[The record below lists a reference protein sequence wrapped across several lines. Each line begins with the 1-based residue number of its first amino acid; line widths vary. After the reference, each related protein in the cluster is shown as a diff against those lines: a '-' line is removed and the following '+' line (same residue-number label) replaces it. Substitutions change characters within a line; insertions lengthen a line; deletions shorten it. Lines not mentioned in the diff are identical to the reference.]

1 MTSRRMTPRLPL
13 LGGREVPVF
22 PRGRNP
28 RPLAWGVIATSVVVG
43 LVAAVGDELS
53 RRILFGA
60 LAVMLMV
67 IGIAL
72 LVTFRGVVS
81 RALTIDDRPGYLRF
95 VPLRV
100 GSIPVLFI
108 AVSLLLPAGA
118 QLFIDLNGLPMPWGP
133 RLTRSGPYILGV
145 IGIAT
150 LVVRIVRLR
159 VPAGLTLTSR
169 GLTGIRGCGAL
180 DWSWEELAQVSVVAA
195 PAAKLSLLRAG
206 GAPLITAP
214 SLSLGSDPNLV
225 AVLVEFYRQHPEHRD
240 ALDAGGVE
248 AVRRAEQ
255 VLRPG

>member
-1 MTSRRMTPRLPL
+1 MTVRRMTPTLPL
-13 LGGREVPVF
+13 LGGEVPVF

-28 RPLAWGVIATSVVVG
+28 RPLGWGVIATSVVVG
-43 LVAAVGDELS
+43 LIAAVSDELS
-53 RRILFGA
+53 RRVLFGA

-72 LVTFRGVVS
+72 LITFQGVVS
-81 RALTIDDRPGYLRF
+81 RALTIDDRPGALRF

-100 GSIPVLFI
+100 GSVPMLFI

-118 QLFIDLNGLPMPWGP
+118 QLFIDLNGLPAPWGP

-150 LVVRIVRLR
+150 LVVRIVRRR
-159 VPAGLTLTSR
+159 VPAGLTLSPR
-169 GLTGIRGCGAL
+169 GVTGIRGCGAL
-180 DWSWEELAQVSVVAA
+180 DWPWDELAQVSVVAA
-195 PAAKLSLLRAG
+195 PAARLSLLRAG

-225 AVLVEFYRQHPEHRD
+225 AALVEFYRQHPEHRD
-240 ALDAGGVE
+240 ALEVGGVE

-255 VLRPG
+255 VLHS